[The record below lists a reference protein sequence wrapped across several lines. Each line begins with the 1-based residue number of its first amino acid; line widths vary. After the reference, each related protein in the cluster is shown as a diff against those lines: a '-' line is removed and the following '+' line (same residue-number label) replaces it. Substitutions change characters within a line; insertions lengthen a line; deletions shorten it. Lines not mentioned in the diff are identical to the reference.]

1 MQIIKFKV
9 TKTFAERYEGVAEGD
24 VLDGVL
30 DGDALEVCVPLV
42 EDACGFEVPKS
53 VPALI
58 GVDGAVLS
66 AE

>member
-42 EDACGFEVPKS
+42 EDVFGFKVPKS
-53 VPALI
+53 VPAVI
-58 GVDGAVLS
+58 GVDGVLHN
-66 AE
+66 AD